1 MAARNST
8 TLARPERLLA
18 LKRAFAARKEPGFA
32 RKKHGQNGGSGAL
45 PEKGYIKIYTFLYIT
60 AIALPHQ
67 TGQGFLRGAI
77 FDINLRLNA
86 STKPH
91 DPAIAPASPAGPTR
105 SLVEKTD
112 WERLRAMSD
121 EEVTAA

>member
-1 MAARNST
+1 MVGQAPSASGAVKAREATAEGGLALTAITPMAARNST

-67 TGQGFLRGAI
+67 TGQGFLKGSY
-77 FDINLRLNA
+77 F
-86 STKPH
+86 
-91 DPAIAPASPAGPTR
+91 
-105 SLVEKTD
+105 
-112 WERLRAMSD
+112 
-121 EEVTAA
+121 